1 MAYELVQAIIPY
13 KQVFRYPS
21 PKRKLWSNWF
31 GESVDLRIE
40 VVDSEEAPV
49 AYEVRFGPDDA
60 PGLLGYQ
67 IKSYQGGLWWPMG
80 GDFNYVLHPES
91 FATAMNDGHPQTLVL
106 LDPSFA
112 GCTERRPLR
121 AFPERCSRVD
131 HDSNNLA
138 NQQALAQRGASTT
151 IFCAEGTYV
160 RAGEPVFYAVPD
172 DGENRKSVSIVVG
185 VSDPKRETDCTSLS
199 GPGPTRSDRMS
210 CARRGFAFG
219 IGEIDEAVRAL
230 EARGYAVKRNYGIDV
245 LLERHRADTAP
256 MMCAREVARSLFVE
270 SDKAELRAARLR
282 EQVPVVGG
290 AINEEQVDD
299 LCVEALRQLCA
310 SNDPIVAFGF
320 RAEIRAAKAI
330 LGRLGIG
337 ALAPDDDDALG
348 KLGPG

>member
-1 MAYELVQAIIPY
+1 LA
-13 KQVFRYPS
+13 S
-21 PKRKLWSNWF
+21 
-31 GESVDLRIE
+31 
-40 VVDSEEAPV
+40 
-49 AYEVRFGPDDA
+49 RFGA
-60 PGLLGYQ
+60 Y
-67 IKSYQGGLWWPMG
+67 S
-80 GDFNYVLHPES
+80 H
-91 FATAMNDGHPQTLVL
+91 
-106 LDPSFA
+106 
-112 GCTERRPLR
+112 
-121 AFPERCSRVD
+121 

-160 RAGEPVFYAVPD
+160 RAGEPVFYAVQA

-219 IGEIDEAVRAL
+219 IGEIDEAVPAL
-230 EARGYAVKRNYGIDV
+230 QARGYAVKRNYGIDV

-270 SDKAELRAARLR
+270 PDKAELRAVRLR

-290 AINEEQVDD
+290 AMNEEQVDD
-299 LCVEALRQLCA
+299 LCADALRQLCA

-320 RAEIRAAKAI
+320 RAAIRAAKAI

-337 ALAPDDDDALG
+337 PLTPDDDDALG
-348 KLGPG
+348 KLGLG